1 MATNRNDI
9 SSIVK
14 EIVLSYQLHGGINH
28 IEGCIL
34 PSQDSVKEIIDIL
47 MNIFFPGFFTKE
59 EIHKDKISEFTT
71 AKVENLNNLLFEE
84 ISKSLNFQ
92 KEYQALAKNLK
103 TEKIEK
109 EACKFTMGFLN
120 KIPAIR
126 NVLKT
131 DVKAFFESD
140 PAAASQ
146 EEVIVSYPGIYAISV
161 YRAAHELYKLKVP
174 LIPRIMTEYAHGKTG
189 IDIHPGATI
198 DEYFFI
204 DHGTGIVIGETT
216 IIGKQCRIY
225 QGVTLG
231 ALKIEFERDEQGNVI
246 ENKKRHPTLEDD
258 VTIYAGAT
266 ILGGRTI
273 LKKGTVIGGNAWVT
287 STTEEGAKIVYDT
300 TNSQKVLKNK

>member
-1 MATNRNDI
+1 MATNKADI
-9 SSIVK
+9 SLIVN
-14 EIVLSYQLHGGINH
+14 EIVNSYQLHGGINH

-59 EIHKDKISEFTT
+59 EIQKDKIKEFTT
-71 AKVENLNNLLFEE
+71 AKIEKLNDLLFEE
-84 ISKSLNFQ
+84 MQKSFNFQ
-92 KEYQALAKNLK
+92 KEYQQLPVIQRN
-103 TEKIEK
+103 EKIQIT
-109 EACKFTMGFLN
+109 ACEITKAFLH

-131 DVKAFFESD
+131 DVQAFFESD

-146 EEVIVSYPGIYAISV
+146 EEVIVSYPGIYAIAV
-161 YRAAHELYKLKVP
+161 YRAAHELHKLKVP

-198 DEYFFI
+198 GEYFFI
-204 DHGTGIVIGETT
+204 DHGTGVVFGETT
-216 IIGKQCRIY
+216 IIGKRCRIY

-231 ALKIEFERDEQGNVI
+231 ALKIEFERDENGNVI
-246 ENKKRHPTLEDD
+246 EMKKRHPTLEDE

-273 LKKGTVIGGNAWVT
+273 LKKGTIIGGNAWVT
-287 STTEEGAKIVYDT
+287 STTEEGAKIIYDNG
-300 TNSQKVLKNK
+300 NSQKVVKNE

>member
-1 MATNRNDI
+1 MATKKNDV
-9 SSIVK
+9 SSIVN
-14 EIVLSYQLHGGINH
+14 EILLSYQLNGGINH

-59 EIHKDKISEFTT
+59 EIQKDKINEFTT
-71 AKVENLNNLLFEE
+71 AKIRKINKLLFEE

-92 KEYQALAKNLK
+92 KEYQQLAKKLK
-103 TEKIEK
+103 IKKIEK
-109 EACKFTMGFLN
+109 EACEYTMSFLS
-120 KIPAIR
+120 KIPDIR
-126 NVLKT
+126 NVLNT
-131 DVKAFFESD
+131 DVEAFFESD
-140 PAAASQ
+140 PAASSQ

-198 DEYFFI
+198 GDYFFI
-204 DHGTGIVIGETT
+204 DHGTGVVVGETT
-216 IIGKQCRIY
+216 IIGKRCRIY

-246 ENKKRHPTLEDD
+246 EMKKRHPTLEDD

-287 STTEEGAKIVYDT
+287 STTEEGAKIIYDT
-300 TNSQKVLKNK
+300 SNSQKVLKNK

>member
-1 MATNRNDI
+1 MATKKNDI
-9 SSIVK
+9 SSIVN
-14 EIVLSYQLHGGINH
+14 EIVLSYQNHGGINH

-59 EIHKDKISEFTT
+59 EIQKDKIVEFTT
-71 AKVENLNNLLFEE
+71 AKINKLNELLTEE
-84 ISKSLNFQ
+84 ITKSLNFQ
-92 KEYQALAKNLK
+92 KEYQQLEKSK
-103 TEKIEK
+103 RVKKIES
-109 EACKFTMGFLN
+109 EASNFAMTFLN

-131 DVKAFFESD
+131 DVQAFFESD

-146 EEVIVSYPGIYAISV
+146 EEVIVSYPGIYAIAV

-204 DHGTGIVIGETT
+204 DHGTGVVFGETT
-216 IIGKQCRIY
+216 IIGKRCRIY

-266 ILGGRTI
+266 ILGGRTV

-287 STTEEGAKIVYDT
+287 STTEAGAKIIYDT
-300 TNSQKVLKNK
+300 GNSQKVLKNK